1 MALQNN
7 KIRKPVVF
15 GRKKAA
21 SATVDNEQGDDTL
34 DMLLHYAKAGMAH
47 AEQSLQDTPDLFSA
61 EERQIFEQNKN
72 MLEQAP
78 YLIDNYKSK
87 LSEYDALHQKMVG
100 ILRKCEEIVT
110 AGDDQAKSEIKGV
123 LKEARVFSYDEK
135 GDLVMK
141 KETSSDAP
149 N

>member
-1 MALQNN
+1 VSLQNN
-7 KIRKPVVF
+7 RLRKPVVF

-21 SATVDNEQGDDTL
+21 TKSNDDDQSDNTL

-47 AEQSLQDTPDLFSA
+47 AEQSLQETPDLFSP

-87 LSEYDALHQKMVG
+87 LSEYDALHKKMVG

-123 LKEARVFSYDEK
+123 LKEARVFSYDEN

-141 KETSSDAP
+141 SDASSNAP